1 MKSTFARR
9 TLALTVAGC
18 LLSGPA
24 LAADIKL
31 GYVNPERV
39 YTAAQRIERT
49 LQAEFGQQQQ
59 KLAAMQQA
67 GIQLQQQVQSGKLRG
82 AAQRNAENKLLE
94 ASREYRIAA
103 ARLAEEYSLRR
114 NEEFAS
120 LQRNANDIIK
130 NIAETE
136 KYDFIVQEAV
146 FVNGKYDITDR
157 VIKLLDAIQ

>member
-1 MKSTFARR
+1 
-9 TLALTVAGC
+9 
-18 LLSGPA
+18 
-24 LAADIKL
+24 
-31 GYVNPERV
+31 
-39 YTAAQRIERT
+39 
-49 LQAEFGQQQQ
+49 
-59 KLAAMQQA
+59 MQQA

-94 ASREYRIAA
+94 SAREYRIAA

>member
-1 MKSTFARR
+1 M
-9 TLALTVAGC
+9 
-18 LLSGPA
+18 
-24 LAADIKL
+24 
-31 GYVNPERV
+31 
-39 YTAAQRIERT
+39 
-49 LQAEFGQQQQ
+49 QAEFGQQQQ

-94 ASREYRIAA
+94 SAREYRIAA

>member
-1 MKSTFARR
+1 MSARCR
-9 TLALTVAGC
+9 PSSAN
-18 LLSGPA
+18 S
-24 LAADIKL
+24 
-31 GYVNPERV
+31 
-39 YTAAQRIERT
+39 
-49 LQAEFGQQQQ
+49 
-59 KLAAMQQA
+59 
-67 GIQLQQQVQSGKLRG
+67 SSKLRG

-94 ASREYRIAA
+94 SAREYRIAA